1 MAEFASKG
9 VAGSGLGLGIAGTAL
24 VLLNN
29 GGNGGGVLGGLFG
42 NNNQATISALQAENG
57 MLKAL
62 YYLISIEKSGGV
74 KYYEGA
80 SRPGAVNRK
89 PYWTKGSGNKLTFN
103 LLVDYTDNTPSF
115 FGTGLNFKD
124 GSSYFTSG
132 DSFRLTRADTK
143 EVIELF
149 TGKYNLTTFYTSN
162 TTTPFFH
169 DLGQGDSVGIF
180 FDPPPDGYL

>member
-1 MAEFASKG
+1 MFNKE
-9 VAGSGLGLGIAGTAL
+9 
-24 VLLNN
+24 LL
-29 GGNGGGVLGGLFG
+29 L
-42 NNNQATISALQAENG
+42 
-57 MLKAL
+57 
-62 YYLISIEKSGGV
+62 SGGKV
-74 KYYEGA
+74 DAEPHVIMTIDYTSDNFFIYWGYNEGTY
-80 SRPGAVNRK
+80 RPGAVNRK

-103 LLVDYTDNTPSF
+103 QLADYKDNKPTF
-115 FGTGLNFKD
+115 YGTSLNFKD

-149 TGKYNLTTFYTSN
+149 TGDYNITTFYTLKSPK
-162 TTTPFFH
+162 PFFH